1 MNIEKREGKFFN
13 LKPEMTLAMKL
24 AATFAITYYGL
35 LLLFEIVTVVF
46 RRYYF
51 DTYYFNQG
59 EMSLGSQEFI
69 VQIIQLA
76 LSIILVFSLIQ
87 VFRKKNNGKPLFV
100 GASLFLI
107 IFQLLVTGF
116 VPWMKYALE
125 TLLILIIA
133 PIRVKK
139 KIKMKDGKL
148 TMETVEESPEEES
161 KEEETIAVSKQSADI
176 QETINKADRT
186 ENLQEVSEASSQP
199 AEQP

>member
-1 MNIEKREGKFFN
+1 MEQQEGKIFN
-13 LKPEMTLAMKL
+13 LKPEMTTAMKL
-24 AATFAITYYGL
+24 AASFAITYYGL
-35 LLLFEIVTVVF
+35 LLIFEVITLVF

-51 DTYYFNQG
+51 DSYY
-59 EMSLGSQEFI
+59 LGSGEI
-69 VQIIQLA
+69 GEGTSEVIIQVIQLI

-148 TMETVEESPEEES
+148 TMETVEESPIKES
-161 KEEETIAVSKQSADI
+161 KEEETMAVSKQSADI
-176 QETINKADRT
+176 QETSNKADRT

>member
-1 MNIEKREGKFFN
+1 MEQQEGKIFN
-13 LKPEMTLAMKL
+13 LKPEMTTAMKL
-24 AATFAITYYGL
+24 AASFAITYYGL
-35 LLLFEIVTVVF
+35 LLIFEVITIVF

-51 DTYYFNQG
+51 DSYY
-59 EMSLGSQEFI
+59 LGSGEI
-69 VQIIQLA
+69 GEGTSEVIIQIIQLI

-148 TMETVEESPEEES
+148 TMETVEESPIKES
-161 KEEETIAVSKQSADI
+161 KEEETMAVSKQSADI
-176 QETINKADRT
+176 QKTSNKADRT